1 MMHESCLV
9 ASSREK
15 CCGCWA
21 CYAVCPCG
29 AIDMRADEEGFVY
42 AVKNEACVGC
52 ELCIKVCPFKDV
64 MA

>member
-1 MMHESCLV
+1 
-9 ASSREK
+9 
-15 CCGCWA
+15 
-21 CYAVCPCG
+21 
-29 AIDMRADEEGFVY
+29 MRADEEGFVY